1 MVLPVS
7 VPGTREGRLSPSR
20 LGLRRSCF
28 RSIYRSHA
36 PTLTDLASR
45 TWRPWDT
52 AAGHKVCITVLRAAV
67 QAQFTVNGNQT
78 FEVIEAD
85 SERRHLR
92 PETIAAVAN
101 AMDDTRNRVDPI
113 VRFERQA
120 RRAAEGGVASA
131 PPRLGLLIAHKSPA
145 LARRFDPPTRHPA

>member
-28 RSIYRSHA
+28 RSVYRSHA

-52 AAGHKVCITVLRAAV
+52 AASHRACITVLRASA

-101 AMDDTRNRVDPI
+101 AVHGIRNRVDPI
-113 VRFERQA
+113 LRFERSS
-120 RRAAEGGVASA
+120 EKGG
-131 PPRLGLLIAHKSPA
+131 
-145 LARRFDPPTRHPA
+145 